1 MAFHH
6 WATIPSGTSQLHLVR
21 GSLTAAACL
30 VEDVEN
36 FHGRWRG
43 IDRRDGL
50 WDADGQNASRMEGL
64 TQGGIIDT
72 KIARHRVDLER
83 LWRADAVD
91 GTLDLVEQGQHIAEI
106 ARVARWY
113 VVGKDKT
120 RGRFRDNTRLS
131 TELGGAIALAF
142 QDGGDGQVVRID
154 SKVTGEKSLGQD
166 RMHENS

>member
-1 MAFHH
+1 VAFHH
-6 WATIPSGTSQLHLVR
+6 WATIPSSTSQLHLVR

-30 VEDVEN
+30 VEDGEN
-36 FHGRWRG
+36 FLGRWRG
-43 IDRRDGL
+43 VDRRDGL
-50 WDADGQNASRMEGL
+50 WDADGQNASHVEGL

-91 GTLDLVEQGQHIAEI
+91 GTLDLVEQGQHLAEI
-106 ARVARWY
+106 ARVARWS
-113 VVGKDKT
+113 VVGKDKA

-142 QDGGDGQVVRID
+142 HDGGDGQVVRID
-154 SKVTGEKSLGQD
+154 EFTVAEFLTLGEPS
-166 RMHENS
+166 